1 MTCVIICLD
10 SAGTEKNGM
19 YETVLPN
26 WGGTNFEHSLG

>member
-1 MTCVIICLD
+1 MTGIIIRLD
-10 SAGTEKNGM
+10 SAGTEENEM